1 MNFIEISMKK
11 GKKTC
16 FFGFYSQRERLL
28 VFSVF
33 LPSPSSSLPLAHRR
47 TSIPA
52 RGCCCCLCL
61 TVLFEVPASVSSQ
74 NFFFLI
80 FRLPDTSSELS
91 SFSDE
96 TSRFE
101 TSLGVVKCSFVSV
114 AFCTLLRDWRFF
126 VAVKGVSFLALSPGV
141 VVCVCSSVDFLLLG
155 VVAVV
160 VVVVE
165 AAGDEG
171 EDVIEDA
178 AELGRSLSNVLTSN
192 FRLRS
197 RLK

>member
-1 MNFIEISMKK
+1 M
-11 GKKTC
+11 
-16 FFGFYSQRERLL
+16 
-28 VFSVF
+28 
-33 LPSPSSSLPLAHRR
+33 
-47 TSIPA
+47 
-52 RGCCCCLCL
+52 
-61 TVLFEVPASVSSQ
+61 
-74 NFFFLI
+74 
-80 FRLPDTSSELS
+80 
-91 SFSDE
+91 
-96 TSRFE
+96 
-101 TSLGVVKCSFVSV
+101 
-114 AFCTLLRDWRFF
+114 
-126 VAVKGVSFLALSPGV
+126 ALSTGV

-155 VVAVV
+155 VVVVV

>member
-1 MNFIEISMKK
+1 M
-11 GKKTC
+11 
-16 FFGFYSQRERLL
+16 
-28 VFSVF
+28 
-33 LPSPSSSLPLAHRR
+33 
-47 TSIPA
+47 
-52 RGCCCCLCL
+52 
-61 TVLFEVPASVSSQ
+61 
-74 NFFFLI
+74 
-80 FRLPDTSSELS
+80 S

-101 TSLGVVKCSFVSV
+101 TSLGVVKCSFVV
-114 AFCTLLRDWRFF
+114 FCTLLRDWRFF
-126 VAVKGVSFLALSPGV
+126 VAVKGVAFLALSPGA

>member
-1 MNFIEISMKK
+1 M
-11 GKKTC
+11 
-16 FFGFYSQRERLL
+16 
-28 VFSVF
+28 
-33 LPSPSSSLPLAHRR
+33 
-47 TSIPA
+47 
-52 RGCCCCLCL
+52 
-61 TVLFEVPASVSSQ
+61 
-74 NFFFLI
+74 
-80 FRLPDTSSELS
+80 
-91 SFSDE
+91 
-96 TSRFE
+96 
-101 TSLGVVKCSFVSV
+101 
-114 AFCTLLRDWRFF
+114 
-126 VAVKGVSFLALSPGV
+126 ALSPGA

-155 VVAVV
+155 V

>member
-1 MNFIEISMKK
+1 M
-11 GKKTC
+11 
-16 FFGFYSQRERLL
+16 
-28 VFSVF
+28 
-33 LPSPSSSLPLAHRR
+33 
-47 TSIPA
+47 
-52 RGCCCCLCL
+52 
-61 TVLFEVPASVSSQ
+61 
-74 NFFFLI
+74 
-80 FRLPDTSSELS
+80 
-91 SFSDE
+91 
-96 TSRFE
+96 
-101 TSLGVVKCSFVSV
+101 
-114 AFCTLLRDWRFF
+114 
-126 VAVKGVSFLALSPGV
+126 ALSTGV

-155 VVAVV
+155 V